1 MSQTT
6 DERRDG
12 AALTPTH
19 VVACYTCKAPFDT
32 LSAGWCQCLVT
43 RRSLVC
49 PVCRNCF
56 CKAPQSYKQDF
67 WERAPQQLWD
77 RAEAEHR
84 PGKDVPENP
93 DAELVEHPLVLI
105 VDDEKDIRRV
115 AFAAVTGLGYH
126 AIVASDGE
134 EGMELAIRYRPELI
148 LTDAFMPKL
157 DGREMCRRI
166 KANPQTAAAKVVII
180 TSVYTASRYKYEAFK
195 EFGADDYLSKP
206 LELQSLRDLLR
217 KYLAPSEEKRELAE
231 P

>member
-6 DERRDG
+6 DEGRDA

-19 VVACYTCKAPFDT
+19 VVACYTCKASFDAV
-32 LSAGWCQCLVT
+32 SVGWCQCLVT

-67 WERAPQQLWD
+67 WQRAPQQLWD

-84 PGKDVPENP
+84 PGKDLPENP
-93 DAELVEHPLVLI
+93 DAEMVGHPVVLI
-105 VDDEKDIRRV
+105 VDDEKGIRRM

-126 AIVASDGE
+126 AVVASDGE
-134 EGMELAIRYRPELI
+134 EGIELVARYRPELV

-166 KANPQTAAAKVVII
+166 KANPETASTKVIII
-180 TSVYTASRYKYEAFK
+180 TSVYTASRYKYEAYR
-195 EFGADDYLSKP
+195 EFQADDYLSKP
-206 LELQSLRDLLR
+206 LDLSSLRDLLR
-217 KYLAPSEEKRELAE
+217 KHLGSPGGEHERTE